1 MTKYIRLFLLFFILI
16 NHNDLAL
23 AQEQKG
29 FDQELLQELRQDSD
43 YAYEIVKP
51 EPEGFFSRLWQRFMD
66 WFWGL
71 FESEGSRSA
80 LDIFFKLLL
89 ATAFVYFLI
98 KVLGGDIDG
107 FLRPSKKEL
116 DLDYE
121 IDEESLKEINFTE
134 EIAQAKRANN
144 LRLVIRLYYLM
155 ALKQAS
161 DANWVKLAQGKTNH
175 EYLYDLKG
183 RPIES
188 QFKSLSYIFDYT
200 WYGHF
205 EADQKLVDKAQ
216 NLIDEISIKGKG
228 DKNG

>member
-1 MTKYIRLFLLFFILI
+1 M
-16 NHNDLAL
+16 AL
-23 AQEQKG
+23 GQDQKG

-43 YAYEIVKP
+43 YQYEVVKP
-51 EPEGFFSRLWQRFMD
+51 EPEGFFSRLWKRFTD

-71 FESEGSRSA
+71 FGSEGSRSA
-80 LDIFFKLLL
+80 LDIIFKLLL
-89 ATAFVYFLI
+89 AGAFVYFAI

-107 FLRPSKKEL
+107 FFRASKKQVN
-116 DLDYE
+116 LDYE
-121 IDEESLKEINFTE
+121 IDEESLKEINFSE

-161 DANWVKLAQGKTNH
+161 DADWVKLAQGKTNH

-183 RPIES
+183 GPIES

-205 EADQKLVDKAQ
+205 EANQELVDKAKH
-216 NLIDEISIKGKG
+216 LTSEISQIGSG
-228 DKNG
+228 GANG